1 MIRNAVLNTN
11 VLLAFESGEIAE
23 ESMDAVLEEAAPVFA
38 EARLNCAAIIITR
51 YSRRESHYVPHDD
64 A

>member
-1 MIRNAVLNTN
+1 

-38 EARLNCAAIIITR
+38 EARLNCAAIIIRR
-51 YSRRESHYVPHDD
+51 YSRRESHCVPHDD